1 MQVVPYKD
9 STQSKKSQV
18 SEMFN
23 GISGQYDQMNRLITF
38 GVDLKW
44 RKRLIQKVASTHPQ
58 RVLDVATGTGDL
70 ALAIAK
76 ETEAQVIGL
85 DISPGMLAVGD
96 KKIQTAHLERR
107 VEMILGD
114 SESIAFDDHSF
125 DAVTVAFGVRNFE
138 HLELGLQEIK
148 RVLKPGGMLAILET
162 SVPTNPIFK
171 VGYLLHTRLML
182 PLISKLFATDKR
194 AYSYLVASAS
204 SFPYNEAFTAILKKV
219 GFSKAY
225 YQRQTFGAACI
236 YYATK

>member
-38 GVDLKW
+38 GADLKW
-44 RKRLIQKVASTHPQ
+44 RKRLIQKIASIHPQ

-96 KKIQTAHLERR
+96 KKIQIAHLERR

-114 SESIAFDDHSF
+114 SESMAFDDHSF

-138 HLELGLQEIK
+138 HLERGLQEIK

-171 VGYLLHTRLML
+171 IGYFLHTRLML

-194 AYSYLVASAS
+194 AYSYLVASAL
-204 SFPYNEAFTAILKKV
+204 SFPYNETFTAILKKV

>member
-44 RKRLIQKVASTHPQ
+44 RKKLIQRVASINPQ

-76 ETEAQVIGL
+76 ETEAQVVGL
-85 DISPGMLAVGD
+85 DISPGMLAIGD
-96 KKIQTAHLERR
+96 KKIKIAHLERR

-114 SESIAFDDHSF
+114 SESIAFDDNSF

-138 HLELGLQEIK
+138 HLECGLQEIK

-171 VGYLLHTRLML
+171 VGYILHTCLML
-182 PLISKLFATDKR
+182 PLISNLFATDKR

-204 SFPYNEAFTAILKKV
+204 SFPYNETFTDILKKV
-219 GFSKAY
+219 GFGTAY

>member
-38 GVDLKW
+38 GADLKW
-44 RKRLIQKVASTHPQ
+44 RKRLIQKIASIHPQ

-96 KKIQTAHLERR
+96 KKIQIAHLERR

-114 SESIAFDDHSF
+114 SESMAFDDHSF

-138 HLELGLQEIK
+138 HLERGLQEIK

-171 VGYLLHTRLML
+171 IGYFLHTRLML

-204 SFPYNEAFTAILKKV
+204 SFPYNETFTAILKKV

>member
-44 RKRLIQKVASTHPQ
+44 RKRLIQKVASLSPKN
-58 RVLDVATGTGDL
+58 VLDVATGTGDL

-76 ETEAQVIGL
+76 KTKAQVIGL
-85 DISPGMLAVGD
+85 DISAGMLAVGAE
-96 KKIQTAHLERR
+96 KIKTAHLESR

-114 SESIAFDDHSF
+114 SESIVFDDHSF
-125 DAVTVAFGVRNFE
+125 DVVTVAFGVRNFE
-138 HLELGLQEIK
+138 HLERGLQEIK

-171 VGYLLHTRLML
+171 VGYLLHTRLVL

-204 SFPYNEAFTAILKKV
+204 SFPYNETFTAILKKV